1 MQKEILK
8 EQILRNDTGIFE
20 IMANSWGQL
29 TVAAQKTFSRGT
41 VRPSTSSMFDQP
53 VIDPR
58 YCSDPIDCETIVLG
72 LQLNTKLINTKA
84 MRELMPEPE
93 SAFDTADGKTL
104 MRQVMNKITTERHPS
119 GTAAT
124 MPLDLGGVV
133 DSELRVYGTCN
144 LRVADASIIPIIPS
158 AHLQARVYAIAE
170 KVSFSL
176 DMKQRVIS
184 DNRFRLQT
192 WLSRPGWI
200 AVLAQDFLYL
210 PRFDR

>member
-1 MQKEILK
+1 LNKSSGNGIPSTAPSSVQKGYRIQKEILK
-8 EQILRNDTGIFE
+8 GQILRHDTGIFE

-58 YCSDPIDCETIVLG
+58 YCSDPIDCEIIVLG

-93 SAFDTADGKTL
+93 SAFDTTDGKAL
-104 MRQVMNKITTERHPS
+104 MSQAMKKITTERHPS
-119 GTAAT
+119 GTAAM
-124 MPLDLGGVV
+124 MPLELGGVV

-144 LRVADASIIPIIPS
+144 LRVADASIMPLIPS

-170 KVSFSL
+170 KVSFYL
-176 DMKQRVIS
+176 DMKQQAIS
-184 DNRFRLQT
+184 DKRFRLQT
-192 WLSRPGWI
+192 
-200 AVLAQDFLYL
+200 
-210 PRFDR
+210 